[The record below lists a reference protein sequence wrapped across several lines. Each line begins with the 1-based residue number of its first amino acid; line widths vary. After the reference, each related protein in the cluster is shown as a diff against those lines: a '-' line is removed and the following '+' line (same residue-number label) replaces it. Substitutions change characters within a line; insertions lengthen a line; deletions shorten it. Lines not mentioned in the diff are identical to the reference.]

1 MKTTIEA
8 KQPMH
13 SPSHPGEV
21 LNSMYIEPIGVSIT
35 EAAEALGVSRKHVSA
50 IVNGSA
56 SVTPDMAARLGIV
69 FGPDTAFWINLQAQ
83 YDLWEVSQKPAPKV
97 KRLEVA

>member
-1 MKTTIEA
+1 MKTVTEA
-8 KQPMH
+8 EQPMH
-13 SPSHPGEV
+13 EPSHPGEV
-21 LNSMYIEPIGVSIT
+21 LREMYLEPNGISIT
-35 EAAEALGVSRKHVSA
+35 QAAVALDVSRKHVSA

-56 SVTPDMAARLGIV
+56 AVTPDMATRLGIV

-83 YDLWEVSQKPAPKV
+83 YDVWKASQKPAPKL

>member
-1 MKTTIEA
+1 MKTIIEA

-21 LNSMYIEPIGVSIT
+21 LNAMYIEPMGVSIT
-35 EAAEALGVSRKHVSA
+35 EAAEALGVSRKHLSA

-56 SVTPDMAARLGIV
+56 PVSPDMAARLGIV

-83 YDLWEVSQKPAPKV
+83 YDVWEISQKPAPKL

>member
-21 LNSMYIEPIGVSIT
+21 LNSMYIEPMGLTIT
-35 EAAEALGVSRKHVSA
+35 EVAHALGVSRKHLSA
-50 IVNGSA
+50 IVNGAA
-56 SVTPDMAARLGIV
+56 SVSPDMAARLGVV

-83 YDLWEVSQKPAPKV
+83 RDLWTVSQKPAPKL